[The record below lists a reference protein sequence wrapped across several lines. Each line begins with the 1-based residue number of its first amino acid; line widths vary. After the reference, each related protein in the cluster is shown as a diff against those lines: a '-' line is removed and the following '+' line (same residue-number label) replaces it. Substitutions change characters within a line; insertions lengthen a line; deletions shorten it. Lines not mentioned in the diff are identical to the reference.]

1 MKPITPFHHD
11 ATELTRIVQTAVERD
26 NLSMNEISQ
35 KTGLAVPTIMRIY
48 HGKIDKVQAKTV
60 RSLVDGLGYD
70 HTITSS
76 GELKIKDRPQAKEGR
91 LTHTQKERI
100 MKAMIKVLREELDR
114 L

>member
-1 MKPITPFHHD
+1 MNTIKAFVYD
-11 ATELTRIVQTAVERD
+11 AVELTRIVQTAVQRD

-35 KTGLAVPTIMRIY
+35 KTGLAVPTVMRIY

-70 HTITSS
+70 HTITPS
-76 GELKIKDRPQAKEGR
+76 GELIVKDRPRPKEGR

-100 MKAMIKVLREELDR
+100 MKAMVRVLREELDR